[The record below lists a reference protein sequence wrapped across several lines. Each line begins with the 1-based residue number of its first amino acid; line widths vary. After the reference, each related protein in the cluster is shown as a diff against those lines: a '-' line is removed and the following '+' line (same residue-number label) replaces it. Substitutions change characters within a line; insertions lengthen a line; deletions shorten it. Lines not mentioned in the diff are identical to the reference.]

1 MLFDSTL
8 KPKLIYVFR
17 INDTAH
23 AGCLKIGEAT
33 LPDGSDFGGFSPCS
47 HVLNQAAKKRIDQYT
62 RTAGI
67 SYELLY
73 TEVTLYSGGGT
84 VKSFNDKAVH
94 EVLTRSGIKRRTAA
108 GWGSEWFE
116 TDLATV
122 KNAIKAVKEG
132 RKSLSASE
140 KTEGQNPIV
149 FRPEQRDAIDKTE
162 KQFRRSNQMLWNAK
176 MRFGK
181 TLSALQVVKDMG
193 FRRTLILTHRPVV
206 DDGWYDDFHKIF
218 YDRRDFAYGS
228 RNKGESFASLEA
240 RAKAEG
246 LHYTYF
252 ASMQDL
258 RGSEQVGGKFDKNNE
273 IFSTRWDL
281 LIVDEAHEGTQTEL
295 GQSVIHELI
304 KDDTKVLSLS
314 GTPFNLFDEYKE
326 SEVYTW
332 DYVMEQKAKAE
343 WDLEH
348 FGDPNPYEGLPTMN
362 IYTYD
367 LGRLLKEYIDEDVA
381 FNFREFFRVNDSG
394 EFVHR
399 KDVAAFLDLLCRK
412 DKDTDSAY
420 PFATDEYR
428 NNFRHTLWMIPG
440 VKSALALQRMLE
452 RHPVFQHFHIV
463 NVAGE
468 GDPTEEENAEALAL
482 LRSKIGDNP
491 DETRTITLSC
501 GRLTTGVTVREWT
514 AVLMLSGS
522 LNTAAAGYMQTIFR
536 VQSPATINGRVK
548 ENCYVFDFAPDRTL
562 KVLAET
568 AKIST
573 KAGKT
578 SSDDRTAMAEFL
590 NFCPVIGME
599 GSRMHKFDVDTM
611 LRQLKKVYIERVVAN
626 GFEDGY
632 LYNDELLKLGE
643 VEINEF
649 EDLKKTIGSTKA
661 MPRTKSV
668 DINNQGLTN
677 EEYSELEDLEKR
689 SRSKKDKAEM
699 SEEQK
704 RRLEELRKRRK
715 NRENAI
721 SILRGISIRMP
732 LMIYGADIEDTKEE
746 ITIDNF
752 TSLIDPLSWDEFM
765 PRGVSKQKFNA
776 FRKYYDPD
784 IFAAAAKRIR
794 NMVRSAD
801 KLSIE
806 QRIERITQIFATFRN
821 PDKETVLTPWR
832 VVNMHI
838 SDTIGGYC
846 FLDEDFKEPISEPR
860 FVDRGKVTSEVFNP
874 DTHIL
879 EINSKTGLYPL
890 FMAYCTYRSRL
901 ANLLTSPESVE
912 DEWAV
917 WRSVVAENIFVICKT
932 PMAKQIT
939 KRTLVGFRSL
949 KVNTR
954 YFEDLINQI
963 KNKPSNFID
972 KVAKGKS
979 FWKAVNNDNMKFNA
993 IVGNPP
999 YQVNDGSG
1007 ASDDAANPVYQ
1018 LFVRVSTQI
1027 APSYFSLIMPSK
1039 WMIGGKAVLKPFRKE
1054 MMSDEHI
1061 SKFYD
1066 MEDSGY
1072 CFNGQHID
1080 GGICYFLWDKRH
1092 SGELSYSYRPASS
1105 EPIIT
1110 HRKLSDGNS
1119 DIVIRDTR
1127 RQSIITKVSI
1137 NVPLFK
1143 EIVSLTQPYGIR
1155 KDLFNSPERYPAS
1168 NLQFSPFPG
1177 STKVY
1182 GVKGIKGGAKRTI
1195 GFINPTIISKNHKWI
1210 DMYKL
1215 FFTTSYSTNAINPP
1229 ESIVGERN
1237 SVCTETFL
1245 NVGPFN
1251 SEAEQVN
1258 CKKFFDTN
1266 FFKILLFFGRGT
1278 MQVSQ
1283 DVFRFVPLQDFTAQ
1297 SDIDWSK
1304 PVADIDRQLYE
1315 KYQLSDKE
1323 IAFIESMIKPM

>member
-67 SYELLY
+67 TYELLY
-73 TEVTLYSGGGT
+73 TEVTLYFGGGT

-140 KTEGQNPIV
+140 KTEEQNPIV
-149 FRPEQRDAIDKTE
+149 FRPEQRDAIEKTE

-258 RGSEQVGGKFDKNNE
+258 RGSEQVGSKFDKNNE
-273 IFSTRWDL
+273 IFSTRWNL

-326 SEVYTW
+326 NEVYTW

-412 DKDTDSAY
+412 DNDTDSAY

-452 RHPVFQHFHIV
+452 RHPVFQHFQIV

-468 GDPTEEENAEALAL
+468 GDPTEEENAEALAR
-482 LRSKIGDNP
+482 LRSKIGNNP

-578 SSDDRTAMAEFL
+578 SSDDRTAMSEFL

-649 EDLKKTIGSTKA
+649 KELKGIIGSTKA

-677 EEYSELEDLEKR
+677 EEYRELEGLEKR
-689 SRSKKDKAEM
+689 NRSKKDKAELT
-699 SEEQK
+699 EEQK
-704 RRLEELRKRRK
+704 RRLEELKKRKK

-732 LMIYGADIEDTKEE
+732 LMIYGADIEDTKED

-776 FRKYYDPD
+776 FRKYYDPN

-890 FMAYCTYRSRL
+890 FMAYSTYRSRL

-999 YQVNDGSG
+999 YQVMDGG
-1007 ASDDAANPVYQ
+1007 AGVSAKPVYN
-1018 LFVRVSTQI
+1018 LFVDI
-1027 APSYFSLIMPSK
+1027 AKVIKPSYISMIMPAK
-1039 WMIGGKAVLKPFRKE
+1039 WFTDGKGLGSFRTSMFADRRLSHIFDFVDSRDCFSNVDIAGGV
-1054 MMSDEHI
+1054 
-1061 SKFYD
+1061 
-1066 MEDSGY
+1066 
-1072 CFNGQHID
+1072 
-1080 GGICYFLWDKRH
+1080 CYFLWNSYADGNCQFTTLHRGERTISTRDLSDMDEFIRH
-1092 SGELSYSYRPASS
+1092 SEAV
-1105 EPIIT
+1105 
-1110 HRKLSDGNS
+1110 N
-1119 DIVIRDTR
+1119 IVD
-1127 RQSIITKVSI
+1127 SVKAKS
-1137 NVPLFK
+1137 NKFFD
-1143 EIVSLTQPYGIR
+1143 EIVSTQKPFGLRTYITPLTTGDLTLKYNKGKGPYKSEMIEVGKSMI
-1155 KDLFNSPERYPAS
+1155 P
-1168 NLQFSPFPG
+1168 QW
-1177 STKVY
+1177 KV
-1182 GVKGIKGGAKRTI
+1182 
-1195 GFINPTIISKNHKWI
+1195 IISCLTAEHAGQTDKEGRKKI
-1210 DMYKL
+1210 LSSLDMLIPKE
-1215 FFTTSYSTNAINPP
+1215 I
-1229 ESIVGERN
+1229 
-1237 SVCTETFL
+1237 CTETYMV
-1245 NVGPFN
+1245 VG
-1251 SEAEQVN
+1251 S
-1258 CKKFFDTN
+1258 FDTEEEAIN
-1266 FFKILLFFGRGT
+1266 LTSYLRT
-1278 MQVSQ
+1278 
-1283 DVFRFVPLQDFTAQ
+1283 RFTRFLIAQLAATQHLSKEKFALVPNQDFTSN

-1304 PVADIDRQLYE
+1304 SVEKIDAQLYA
-1315 KYQLSDKE
+1315 KYDLSAE
-1323 IAFIESMIKPM
+1323 EVVFIESMIKPM

>member
-67 SYELLY
+67 TYELLY
-73 TEVTLYSGGGT
+73 TEVTLYFGGGT

-122 KNAIKAVKEG
+122 KNAITAVKEG

-140 KTEGQNPIV
+140 KTEEQNPIV
-149 FRPEQRDAIDKTE
+149 FRPEQRDAIEKTE

-240 RAKAEG
+240 RAKAEW

-412 DKDTDSAY
+412 DNDTDSAY

-452 RHPVFQHFHIV
+452 RHPVFQHFQIV

-514 AVLMLSGS
+514 AVLMLSGL

-649 EDLKKTIGSTKA
+649 KELKGIIGSTKA

-668 DINNQGLTN
+668 DINKQGLTN

-689 SRSKKDKAEM
+689 SRSKKDKTEM
-699 SEEQK
+699 SDEQK
-704 RRLEELRKRRK
+704 RRLEELKKRRK

-732 LMIYGADIEDTKEE
+732 LMIYGADIEDDEE

-752 TSLIDPLSWDEFM
+752 ASKIDPQSWEEFM
-765 PRGVSKQKFNA
+765 PRGVSKQQFNA

-794 NMVRSAD
+794 EMTRNAD
-801 KLSIE
+801 RLSIE

-832 VVNMHI
+832 VVNMHM
-838 SDTIGGYC
+838 SDTLGGYA
-846 FLDEDFKEPISEPR
+846 FYDEEFKTPLSEPR
-860 FVDRGKVTSEVFNP
+860 FVDRGKVTAEVFNP
-874 DTHIL
+874 QTHIL

-890 FMAYCTYRSRL
+890 YVAYSVYRTRL
-901 ANLLTSPESVE
+901 RELLTSPESVE

-917 WRSVVAENIFVICKT
+917 WAKAVSENVFIVCKT
-932 PMAKQIT
+932 KMARSIT
-939 KRTLVGFRSL
+939 RRTLVGFHPIR
-949 KVNTR
+949 VNT
-954 YFEDLINQI
+954 YTPDDLINKI
-963 KNKPSNFID
+963 KNQPDLFIK
-972 KVAKGKS
+972 KVHDLVGQNVKI
-979 FWKAVNNDNMKFNA
+979 NA

-999 YQVNDGSG
+999 YQIMDGGTDRG
-1007 ASDDAANPVYQ
+1007 AIPIYHHFASISKQVKPQY
-1018 LFVRVSTQI
+1018 I
-1027 APSYFSLIMPSK
+1027 SLIMPAR
-1039 WMIGGKAVLKPFRKE
+1039 WYAGGRGLDEFRKQ
-1054 MMSDEHI
+1054 MMNDASLSVLYDYEL
-1061 SKFYD
+1061 SKDLFPTVD
-1066 MEDSGY
+1066 
-1072 CFNGQHID
+1072 IA
-1080 GGICYFLWDKRH
+1080 GGLCYFLWDLNH
-1092 SGELSYSYRPASS
+1092 SGGCR
-1105 EPIIT
+1105 IVN
-1110 HRKLSDGNS
+1110 NS
-1119 DIVIRDTR
+1119 AIKAQIATR
-1127 RQSIITKVSI
+1127 RL
-1137 NVPLFK
+1137 N
-1143 EIVSLTQPYGIR
+1143 
-1155 KDLFNSPERYPAS
+1155 
-1168 NLQFSPFPG
+1168 QFSTIIRSNAAIPILD
-1177 STKVY
+1177 KV
-1182 GVKGIKGGAKRTI
+1182 IHESAK
-1195 GFINPTIISKNHKWI
+1195 FLNECVLPINPFGFRTYFRGKEQGTVKILTSKGWA
-1210 DMYKL
+1210 Y
-1215 FFTTSYSTNAINPP
+1215 
-1229 ESIVGERN
+1229 VERN
-1237 SVCTETFL
+1237 EIPKGKELIDQYKVIIGRFVPSNGEMSVKPGDGYRVLTEPKVLKPMEINTETYIDTAVFH
-1245 NVGPFN
+1245 
-1251 SEAEQVN
+1251 SQIEAENYCKYLHCKFSRYLLRQSVTSVN
-1258 CKKFFDTN
+1258 VTKECF
-1266 FFKILLFFGRGT
+1266 
-1278 MQVSQ
+1278 V
-1283 DVFRFVPLQDFTAQ
+1283 FVPLQDFTDK
-1297 SDIDWSK
+1297 SDIDWSQS
-1304 PVADIDRQLYE
+1304 VADIDRQLYR
-1315 KYQLSDKE
+1315 KYGLTDDE